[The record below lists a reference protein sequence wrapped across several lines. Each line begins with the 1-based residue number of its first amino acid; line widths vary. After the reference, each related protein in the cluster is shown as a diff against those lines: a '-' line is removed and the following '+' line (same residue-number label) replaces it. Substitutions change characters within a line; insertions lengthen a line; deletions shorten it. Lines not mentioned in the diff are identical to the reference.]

1 MPETNNVASRMTNQ
15 VFENIPK
22 FALSEVMFE
31 VLIRMFERCWPF
43 ERIIAG

>member
-1 MPETNNVASRMTNQ
+1 MPNQ

-22 FALSEVMFE
+22 FALSEVVFE
-31 VLIRMFERCWPF
+31 VLIRMFLQCWPF